1 MKEREQL
8 LVLAGE
14 LSDHLQELVIIC
26 RHGKQWLNALSDKNP
41 GILELRALGSILHDF
56 YTAIEDTFELIAGDV
71 NGNLPQDS
79 KWHKRLLH
87 LMALEIPKLRPP
99 VISKHLETR
108 LDEYLRF
115 RHIFRNVYGHQLQ
128 WSRMADLIHNL
139 ETTYKSV
146 AGEIEAFRKFLLR
159 LADELE

>member
-8 LVLAGE
+8 LTLAGE
-14 LSDHLQELVIIC
+14 LSDHLRELEIIC
-26 RHGKQWLNALSDKNP
+26 QHGKQWLDALSGKNP
-41 GILELRALGSILHDF
+41 GILDLRSLGSILHDF
-56 YTAIEDTFELIAGDV
+56 YTAIEDIFELIAGDV

-79 KWHKRLLH
+79 RWHKRLLH
-87 LMALEIPKLRPP
+87 LMTLEIPKLRPP
-99 VISKHLETR
+99 VISKQLETR

-115 RHIFRNVYGHQLQ
+115 RHIFRNIYGHQLQ
-128 WSRMADLIHNL
+128 WTRMAGLIHNL
-139 ETTYKSV
+139 ETTCKSV